1 MRIVDRLRSCW
12 GFSPNVD
19 RNVTLVDGFLNG
31 KTVAELAQEHRLS
44 KTRTRQI
51 IEKADRLVGGGI
63 LTRA

>member
-1 MRIVDRLRSCW
+1 MNSKTRAKSIVEGSGAMRIVDRLRSCW

-44 KTRTRQI
+44 KTRTR
-51 IEKADRLVGGGI
+51 
-63 LTRA
+63 